1 MHRESILLENALL
14 SSDERAWYRGERCWN
29 CDPPRR
35 TKVLQARMRK

>member
-29 CDPPRR
+29 CDPIPRR
-35 TKVLQARMRK
+35 RILGIKIRK